1 MGFRVINACEEAVI
15 PALKRMNAGC
25 MAVPGTTSAYQCDE
39 CIGSPRG
46 PRSIPARSCPIVT
59 LPFRVTSASP
69 PISRCSLVST
79 FQGTDSHLA
88 FSKGNTLPLTTW
100 PHGMVGWTPQTEPG
114 NWVFDYRAPTLQG
127 IRATHQPS
135 PWIGDYG
142 NFLVLF
148 GRGPQPPRSVVDG
161 ESFYPKAATVA
172 QPDYFRTRLVRHEL
186 DLELAPTPR
195 GAALRLTFQSPDV
208 AWVTVL
214 PAAGKILSVDRE
226 RGFVVG
232 VSTAIATGAAVPG
245 DFGCY
250 FAVQCE
256 PGFVATETFAGRGA
270 PPAPEATAEGVALR
284 FAPSQP
290 ITLRIATS
298 FIGAEQAMLNLRREL
313 VDRSFAEIRTTASAE
328 WEHQLAGVVIDDA
341 TTNQQQTFYRCL
353 YRSLLF
359 PRRVDEENASGH
371 SVHRSFFNG
380 SVQGGPAYTDIG
392 FWDAHRSLMPLLT
405 LVAPAE
411 MARMIQGWLNTFRE
425 GGWLPSWA
433 SPGYIPCMVGSHAG
447 VIIADAH
454 AKGIR
459 DFDLETAWAAVRHD
473 AVVEPPSFACG
484 RSGLTR
490 FNELGWVPMDEF
502 DHAAARTCD
511 YALGDFGA
519 ARLADAV
526 GARADAARFA
536 RRAFNYRHLYDAK
549 AGFLRGRNADGSF
562 PKSFH
567 EFAWTRDYVEGGPW
581 QHTWSAPH
589 DAAGLMDLTGGEDAF
604 VAKLERMLA
613 LPPRFELGR
622 YPATIHEM
630 TEMAAVPFGQYAH
643 SNEPVHH
650 VLHLF
655 TTAGRPDLAQHWIRR
670 VLNELY
676 TPDAFCGDEDNGA
689 MGSWYVLN
697 ALGLYALTPGHPA
710 WVLGAPLFPRA
721 VVRLQGG
728 KMLEIRAAGFDPAA
742 PYVADVHLNG
752 RAVDSLEV
760 PHAALADGGE
770 LVFTMTPDAARART
784 RGRLARPFSLSRSQA
799 FRP

>member
-1 MGFRVINACEEAVI
+1 MPPV
-15 PALKRMNAGC
+15 
-25 MAVPGTTSAYQCDE
+25 
-39 CIGSPRG
+39 
-46 PRSIPARSCPIVT
+46 ARCP
-59 LPFRVTSASP
+59 
-69 PISRCSLVST
+69 LVST

-100 PHGMVGWTPQTEPG
+100 PHGMVGWTPQTDPG
-114 NWVFDYRAPTLQG
+114 NWVFDYRSPTLQG

-142 NFLVLF
+142 NFLLLF
-148 GRGPQPPRSVVDG
+148 GRGDQPPRSVIDG
-161 ESFYPKAATVA
+161 ESFYPKGATIA
-172 QPDYFRTRLVRHEL
+172 QPDYFRTRLARHDL
-186 DLELAPTPR
+186 DLECAPTPR
-195 GAALRLTFQSPDV
+195 GAALRLTFEARDS
-208 AWVTVL
+208 AWATVL
-214 PAAGKILSVDRE
+214 PAAGRILSVDRE
-226 RGFVVG
+226 GGLVVG
-232 VSTAIATGAAVPG
+232 VSTAISPGAAVPG

-250 FAVQCE
+250 FAIKCE
-256 PGFVATETFAGRGA
+256 PGFLAAERFAAPGA
-270 PPAPEATAEGVALR
+270 PPRPDGQAEGVALR
-284 FAPSQP
+284 LATGHPV
-290 ITLRIATS
+290 TLLIATS
-298 FIGAEQAMLNLRREL
+298 FIGADQAMLNLRREL
-313 VDRSFAEIRTTASAE
+313 IGRSFAEVRVAATAE
-328 WEHQLAGVVIDDA
+328 WERQLGRIAIEGA
-341 TTNQQQTFYRCL
+341 TEAQHRIFYSCL
-353 YRSLLF
+353 YRSLLY
-359 PRRVDEENASGH
+359 PRRVEEENAAGQV
-371 SVHRSFFNG
+371 VHRSFFNG
-380 SVQGGPAYTDIG
+380 GVHAGPAYTDVG

-405 LVAPAE
+405 LIAPDE

-459 DFDLETAWAAVRHD
+459 DYDVETAWAAVRHD
-473 AVVEPPSFACG
+473 AIVEPPSFACG

-519 ARLADAV
+519 ARL
-526 GARADAARFA
+526 GAALGHHEDAARFA
-536 RRAFNYRHLYDAK
+536 RRAVNYRHLYDPQ
-549 AGFLRGRNADGSF
+549 AGFLRGRNADGSWPQLF
-562 PKSFH
+562 R

-589 DAAGLMDLTGGEDAF
+589 DAAGLIALMGGDEAF

-613 LPPRFELGR
+613 LPPRFETGR

-655 TTAGRPDLAQHWIRR
+655 TAAGRPELAQHWIRR

-676 TPDAFCGDEDNGA
+676 TPEAFCGDEDNGA

-697 ALGLYALTPGHPA
+697 ALGLYSLTPGHPA

-721 VVRLQGG
+721 AVETGGG
-728 KMLEIRAAGFDPAA
+728 KSLEMRAENFAPDA
-742 PYVADVHLNG
+742 PYVADVQLNG
-752 RAVDSLEV
+752 QRVESLELS
-760 PHAALADGGE
+760 HAALAQGGE
-770 LVFTMTPDAARART
+770 LVFTMTTDISRARARGKL
-784 RGRLARPFSLSRSQA
+784 RRPFSLSG
-799 FRP
+799 P

>member
-1 MGFRVINACEEAVI
+1 M
-15 PALKRMNAGC
+15 
-25 MAVPGTTSAYQCDE
+25 
-39 CIGSPRG
+39 
-46 PRSIPARSCPIVT
+46 
-59 LPFRVTSASP
+59 P

-100 PHGMVGWTPQTEPG
+100 PHGMVGWVPQTEAG

-142 NFLVLF
+142 NFLLLF
-148 GRGPQPPRSVVDG
+148 GRGPRPPRSVVDG
-161 ESFYPKAATVA
+161 ESFYAKADTTA
-172 QPDYFRTRLVRHEL
+172 QPDYFRTRLVRHG
-186 DLELAPTPR
+186 LELEIAPTPR
-195 GAALRLTFQSPDV
+195 GAALRLTFESQED
-208 AWVTVL
+208 AWVTLL

-226 RGFVVG
+226 GGLVVG

-250 FAVQCE
+250 FAVYCE
-256 PGFVATETFAGRGA
+256 PGFGATDTFAAPGA
-270 PPAPEATAEGVALR
+270 PPSPNGTAEGVALR
-284 FAPSQP
+284 LTLGGP

-298 FIGAEQAMLNLRREL
+298 FISAEQALLNLRREGSG
-313 VDRSFAEIRTTASAE
+313 RSFDEARAAASAE
-328 WEHQLAGVVIDDA
+328 WEQQLARVAIDGATDA
-341 TTNQQQTFYRCL
+341 QQRTFYRCL
-353 YRSLLF
+353 YRSLLY
-359 PRRVDEENASGH
+359 PRRIDEEDASGQM
-371 SVHRSFFNG
+371 VHRSFFNG
-380 SVQGGPAYTDIG
+380 DVHQGPAYTDIG

-405 LVAPAE
+405 LIAPDE

-473 AVVEPPSFACG
+473 ALVEPPSFACG

-490 FNELGWVPMDEF
+490 FNKLGWVPMDEF

-519 ARLADAV
+519 AQLAVAL
-526 GARADAARFA
+526 GQTADAARFA
-536 RRAFNYRHLYDAK
+536 QRALHYRQLYDAQ
-549 AGFLRGRNADGSF
+549 AGFLRGRNADGSWPQPF
-562 PKSFH
+562 Q

-589 DAAGLMDLTGGEDAF
+589 DAAGLIALLGGDEAF

-622 YPATIHEM
+622 YPTTIHEM

-655 TTAGRPDLAQHWIRR
+655 TAAGRPDLAQHWVRR

-721 VVRLQGG
+721 VVQLGG
-728 KMLEIRAAGFDPAA
+728 GQALEIRTANFAPDA

-752 RAVDSLEV
+752 RRVDSLELS
-760 PHAALADGGE
+760 HAALAGGGE
-770 LVFTMTPDAARART
+770 LVFTMTTDAACARAR
-784 RGRLARPFSLSRSQA
+784 GKLPRPFSLSRSDA
-799 FRP
+799 FRRP

>member
-1 MGFRVINACEEAVI
+1 M
-15 PALKRMNAGC
+15 
-25 MAVPGTTSAYQCDE
+25 
-39 CIGSPRG
+39 
-46 PRSIPARSCPIVT
+46 
-59 LPFRVTSASP
+59 P
-69 PISRCSLVST
+69 PTSRCSLVST

-142 NFLVLF
+142 NFLLLF
-148 GRGPQPPRSVVDG
+148 GRGLQPPRSVVDG
-161 ESFYPKAATVA
+161 ESFYPKATTIA
-172 QPDYFRTRLVRHEL
+172 QPDYFRTRLVRHDL
-186 DLELAPTPR
+186 DLEIAPTPR
-195 GAALRLTFQSPDV
+195 GAALRLRFESGEN
-208 AWVTVL
+208 AWATIL
-214 PAAGKILSVDRE
+214 PAAGRILSVDRE
-226 RGFVVG
+226 GGLVVG

-250 FAVQCE
+250 FALHCE
-256 PGFVATETFAGRGA
+256 PGFIETVAFSA
-270 PPAPEATAEGVALR
+270 PGSPPVPHGSAEGLALR
-284 FAPSQP
+284 LAPGAP

-298 FIGAEQAMLNLRREL
+298 FISADQALLNLRREL
-313 VDRSFAEIRTTASAE
+313 AGRSFADVHAAAAAE
-328 WEHQLAGVVIDDA
+328 WERQLACVAIDGATDA
-341 TTNQQQTFYRCL
+341 QQRTFYRCL
-353 YRSLLF
+353 YRALLY
-359 PRRVDEENASGH
+359 PRRVDEEDASGQV
-371 SVHRSFFNG
+371 VHRSFFNG
-380 SVQGGPAYTDIG
+380 GQHAGPAYTDIG

-405 LVAPAE
+405 LVAPDE

-459 DFDLETAWAAVRHD
+459 DFDLPTAWAAVRHD
-473 AVVEPPSFACG
+473 ALVEPPSFACG
-484 RSGLTR
+484 RTGLTR
-490 FNELGWVPMDEF
+490 FNALGWVPMDEF

-519 ARLADAV
+519 AQLAAALGHGADAS
-526 GARADAARFA
+526 RFA
-536 RRAFNYRHLYDAK
+536 QRALNYRQLYDAQV
-549 AGFLRGRNADGSF
+549 GFLRGRNADGSWPVPF
-562 PKSFH
+562 R
-567 EFAWTRDYVEGGPW
+567 EFAWSRDYVEGGPW

-589 DAAGLMDLTGGEDAF
+589 DAAGLIALVGGDEAF

-613 LPPRFELGR
+613 LPPHFELGR
-622 YPATIHEM
+622 YPTTIHEM

-655 TTAGRPDLAQHWIRR
+655 TAAGRPDLAQHWIRR

-721 VVRLQGG
+721 AVRLAGG
-728 KMLEIRAAGFDPAA
+728 KTLEIRTMDFAPDA
-742 PYVADVHLNG
+742 PYVADVHVNG
-752 RAVDSLEV
+752 RRVESLEV
-760 PHAALADGGE
+760 PHAAIAGGGE
-770 LVFTMTPDAARART
+770 LVFTMTADPGLARAR
-784 RGRLARPFSLSRSQA
+784 GRLPRPFSLSRSEA
-799 FRP
+799 FCRP